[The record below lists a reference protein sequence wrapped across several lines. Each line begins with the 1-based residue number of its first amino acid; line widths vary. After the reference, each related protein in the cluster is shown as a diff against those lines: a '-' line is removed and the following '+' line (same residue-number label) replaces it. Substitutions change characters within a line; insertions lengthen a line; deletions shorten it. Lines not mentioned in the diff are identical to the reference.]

1 MGQIKKLHMA
11 ESELLERAGLFYMDR
26 FVDLRLRVNST
37 LDLMR
42 KAEFRLN
49 DWLVCNTDKTF
60 GEQPD
65 VEAARGHLIEAI
77 ELLENNHDTQGRG
90 SRQLRTDEDRS
101 HPCPST
107 GDELPAQ

>member
-1 MGQIKKLHMA
+1 MGQMKKLY
-11 ESELLERAGLFYMDR
+11 ELAWDGSTQAGIYFIERTA
-26 FVDLRLRVNST
+26 RLTQACEDT
-37 LDLMR
+37 LDLIR

-60 GEQPD
+60 SEQPD
-65 VEAARGHLIEAI
+65 VEAARGYLIEAI
-77 ELLENNHDTQGRG
+77 ELLENNHDTQGKG